1 MKSDES
7 MNHCRVRLLG
17 IPWTVVLQA
26 LLSMEFSRQ
35 EYWSELPFPL
45 LLLTFYRENN
55 FFWKE
60 DISHLL
66 RKLSLRKEGGERCQ
80 FLGVSDP
87 KWLKNIVRS
96 IYFLSREHFCSCYW
110 HSANRG
116 KVKTIQIKLGAQ
128 CSLQHCSFATAKT
141 QKQPKCPLK
150 DEWIHLCERR
160 NKTW

>member
-55 FFWKE
+55 FFLERRYFSSVK
-60 DISHLL
+60 
-66 RKLSLRKEGGERCQ
+66 KTFFKEGRRGEVPV
-80 FLGVSDP
+80 F
-87 KWLKNIVRS
+87 RS
-96 IYFLSREHFCSCYW
+96 F
-110 HSANRG
+110 
-116 KVKTIQIKLGAQ
+116 
-128 CSLQHCSFATAKT
+128 
-141 QKQPKCPLK
+141 
-150 DEWIHLCERR
+150 
-160 NKTW
+160 